1 MGRHADDQRSRGV
14 ARWVVVGVIVVLLLV
29 GSHGRLPDRDA
40 QQRHRRF
47 RMPGTGQRGGRRR
60 PVGVARRRR
69 CRRRLQRRL
78 PGGPIAV
85 REGRGHDGLGPGR
98 AGRPDR
104 QDLAGRP
111 RPGPGTVG
119 PRRPCLPGAARHR
132 PAGPLCRPPDRPRRL
147 VAGRPGDPEG
157 GRRGC
162 RVAGLVDVAAIGRV
176 VRVGHAVR
184 RPAPGPRAA
193 GRHGESG
200 DRAGRAVRGGRD
212 GRHDRG
218 GHVRRRHQG
227 RAGPRGDANGIRAV
241 RRQYLRSAGCG
252 GERKRERHGRSG
264 RGGRPGGV
272 RRRARRTA
280 DRRPSRRA
288 VRLVRGD
295 LGAPVGLLGEPG
307 SGDCRL
313 GRRGVP
319 GGSRGSADLRER
331 GVADRCGEIVPPAV
345 RGGHH
350 HCRDQAAHRESG
362 RR

>member
-132 PAGPLCRPPDRPRRL
+132 PAGSLRRPPDRPRRL

-162 RVAGLVDVAAIGRV
+162 RSLGWSTLPQS
-176 VRVGHAVR
+176 VGSSGSVTL
-184 RPAPGPRAA
+184 
-193 GRHGESG
+193 SG
-200 DRAGRAVRGGRD
+200 DRHLVLALPDATANPATGLAGQSVVAGTVGTTVAVTSADVTKAAPALEALQMGSAPSGASTSEALD
-212 GRHDRG
+212 AW
-218 GHVRRRHQG
+218 
-227 RAGPRGDANGIRAV
+227 RAGAGTPRPFRS
-241 RRQYLRSAGCG
+241 RRSTWWRST
-252 GERKRERHGRSG
+252 
-264 RGGRPGGV
+264 P
-272 RRRARRTA
+272 RTA
-280 DRRPSRRA
+280 DR
-288 VRLVRGD
+288 
-295 LGAPVGLLGEPG
+295 
-307 SGDCRL
+307 
-313 GRRGVP
+313 
-319 GGSRGSADLRER
+319 
-331 GVADRCGEIVPPAV
+331 
-345 RGGHH
+345 
-350 HCRDQAAHRESG
+350 
-362 RR
+362 